1 MEIYLL
7 LEYCCF
13 HASHFILFR
22 CIQFQHCI
30 HQVYFVVSLSVEQ
43 RIKRLLIP
51 NVKNIHVVT

>member
-1 MEIYLL
+1 MLPIG
-7 LEYCCF
+7 
-13 HASHFILFR
+13 LFR